1 MEKIPRT
8 MRAAVYVGDG
18 RVEARSLPVPT
29 IGPGELLVALRSCG
43 LCGSD
48 IYKIVHGTVPA
59 PAVLGHEVVGTV
71 VAVGTGVHRFAPGS
85 RVVVAHHVP
94 CGTCH
99 YCRHGN
105 ISMCRAFRSSN
116 LDPGGFA
123 AFIRVPARH
132 VAEVTFPVPDSLGDA
147 EAAFTEPLASCLR
160 AVKRSA
166 LEPGEAAV
174 VVGLGSIGLLLTQLL
189 HLRGAR
195 VVGVDPL
202 PDRRHLARRLGAEAA
217 LDPTCEDVGA
227 AVRAVSDGR
236 GADLVLLAAGSAAT
250 LPLAL
255 DWVRDGGALCCFAP
269 LAPDAPVPVDL
280 NPLYYRELTL
290 FGSYS
295 PSPADLGE
303 ALDLLASGRVR
314 VAELITHRL
323 PLTALGEAVVAVRE
337 HRALKVILTPGE
349 EGT

>member
-1 MEKIPRT
+1 MERIPRT
-8 MRAAVYVGDG
+8 MPAAVYVGDG
-18 RVEARSLPVPT
+18 RVEVQSLPVPA

-43 LCGSD
+43 LCASD
-48 IYKIVHGTVPA
+48 IYKIIHGTVPA

-71 VAVGTGVHRFAPGS
+71 VAVGAGVERFAPGS

-132 VAEVTFPVPDSLGDA
+132 VEEVTFPVPDSLTDEEG
-147 EAAFTEPLASCLR
+147 AFTEPLASCLR
-160 AVKRSA
+160 AVKRGG
-166 LEPGEAAV
+166 LQPGEAAV

-189 HLRGAR
+189 RLRGAR

-202 PDRRHLARRLGAEAA
+202 AERRGLARRLGAEAA
-217 LDPTCEDVGA
+217 LDPTREDVAA

-236 GADLVLLAAGSAAT
+236 GADLALLAAGSAAT

-255 DWVRDGGALCCFAP
+255 DWVRDGGAACCFAP
-269 LAPDAPVPVDL
+269 LAPDAPVPMNL

-295 PSPADLGE
+295 PSPVELRE
-303 ALDLLASGRVR
+303 ALELLASRRVQ

-323 PLTALGEAVVAVRE
+323 PLTALGEGVAAVRE
-337 HRALKVILTPGE
+337 HRALKVMLTPGKE
-349 EGT
+349 RG

>member
-1 MEKIPRT
+1 MAIPRT
-8 MRAAVYVGDG
+8 MLAAVYVGEG
-18 RVEARSLPVPT
+18 RVEARSLPVPA

-48 IYKIVHGTVPA
+48 IYKIVHGTVP
-59 PAVLGHEVVGTV
+59 PPVVLGHEIVGTV
-71 VAVGTGVHRFAPGS
+71 VAAGGGVRDFSPGS

-105 ISMCRAFRSSN
+105 VSMCADFRASN

-123 AFIRVPARH
+123 PYIRVPARH
-132 VAEVTFPVPDSLGDA
+132 VAAVTFPVPEALPDD

-160 AVKRSA
+160 AVKRSTLQA
-166 LEPGEAAV
+166 GEAAV
-174 VVGLGSIGLLLTQLL
+174 VVGLGSIGLLFVQLL

-195 VVGVDPL
+195 LVGVDPL
-202 PDRRHLARRLGAEAA
+202 PGRRDLARRLGAEAVA
-217 LDPTCEDVGA
+217 DPGA
-227 AVRAVSDGR
+227 AEADGAVRGLSEGR
-236 GADLVLLAAGSAAT
+236 GADLVVLTAGSAAA
-250 LPLAL
+250 LPPAL
-255 DWVRDGGALCCFAP
+255 GWVRDGGALCCFAP
-269 LAPDAPVPVDL
+269 LAPDAPVPLNL

-295 PSPADLGE
+295 PSPDDLRE
-303 ALDLLASGRVR
+303 ALDLLAGGGVR

-323 PLTALGEAVVAVRE
+323 PLSALGEGVAAVRE
-337 HRALKVILTPGE
+337 QRALKVILRPDAE
-349 EGT
+349 DA

>member
-1 MEKIPRT
+1 MP
-8 MRAAVYVGDG
+8 AAVYVGDG
-18 RVEARSLPVPT
+18 RVEARSVPVPA
-29 IGPGELLVALRSCG
+29 IGPGELLVALRCCG

-48 IYKIVHGTVPA
+48 IYKIVHGTVRP

-71 VAVGTGVHRFAPGS
+71 VGVGAGAPGFVPGS

-105 ISMCRAFRSSN
+105 VSMCPAFRSSN

-132 VAEVTFPVPDSLGDA
+132 AEEVTFPVPDTLEDA

-160 AVKRSA
+160 AVRRSA
-166 LEPGEAAV
+166 LGEGEAAV
-174 VVGLGSIGLLLTQLL
+174 VVGLGSIGLLLVQLL
-189 HLRGAR
+189 RLRGAR

-202 PDRRHLARRLGAEAA
+202 PDRRALARRLGAEAA
-217 LDPTCEDVGA
+217 ADPTRDDVGA
-227 AVRAVSDGR
+227 AVRVVSGGR
-236 GADLVLLAAGSAAT
+236 GADLALLAAGSAAT
-250 LPLAL
+250 LAPAL
-255 DWVRDGGALCCFAP
+255 GWVRDGGAVCCFAP
-269 LAPDAPVPVDL
+269 LAPDAAVPVNL

-295 PSPADLGE
+295 PSPADLRE
-303 ALDLLASGRVR
+303 ALELLGSRRVR
-314 VAELITHRL
+314 VAEIISHRL
-323 PLTALGEAVVAVRE
+323 PLSALGEAVAAVRE
-337 HRALKVILTPGE
+337 HRALKVILTPDA
-349 EGT
+349 EGA

>member
-1 MEKIPRT
+1 MT
-8 MRAAVYVGDG
+8 AAVYVGNG
-18 RVEARSLPVPT
+18 RVEARSLPVPA

-71 VAVGTGVHRFAPGS
+71 VAVGTGVKGFSSGS

-105 ISMCRAFRSSN
+105 VSMCRAFRESN

-132 VAEVTFPVPDSLGDA
+132 VAEVTLPVPESLGDG

-160 AVKRSA
+160 AVRRSP
-166 LEPGEAAV
+166 LEAGEAAV
-174 VVGLGSIGLLLTQLL
+174 VVGLGSIGLLFIQLL
-189 HLRGAR
+189 RLRGAR
-195 VVGVDPL
+195 VVGVDPI
-202 PDRRHLARRLGAEAA
+202 PERRDIARLLGAEAA
-217 LDPTCEDVGA
+217 LDPTREEVGA
-227 AVRAVSDGR
+227 AIRAVSDGR
-236 GADLVLLAAGSAAT
+236 GADLAVLTAGGA
-250 LPLAL
+250 LAL
-255 DWVRDGGALCCFAP
+255 PPALAWVREGGALCCFAP
-269 LAPDAPVPVDL
+269 LAPDAAVPVNL

-295 PSPADLGE
+295 PSPADLRE
-303 ALDLLASGRVR
+303 ALDLLAARRVR
-314 VAELITHRL
+314 VAGLITHRL
-323 PLTALGEAVVAVRE
+323 PLSALAEGIDLVRE
-337 HRALKVILTPGE
+337 LRALKVMLTPE
-349 EGT
+349 EGGT

>member
-1 MEKIPRT
+1 MP
-8 MRAAVYVGDG
+8 AAVYVGDG
-18 RVEARSLPVPT
+18 RVEARTLPVPA

-48 IYKIVHGTVPA
+48 IHKIVHGTVPP

-71 VAVGTGVHRFAPGS
+71 AAVGEGVRGFALGS

-105 ISMCRAFRSSN
+105 VSMCRAFRSGN

-132 VAEVTFPVPDSLGDA
+132 VAEVTFPVPDALGDD

-160 AVKRSA
+160 AVKRAA
-166 LEPGEAAV
+166 LQPGDAAV
-174 VVGLGSIGLLLTQLL
+174 VVGLGSIGLLFTQLFRV
-189 HLRGAR
+189 RGVR
-195 VVGVDPL
+195 VVGADPL
-202 PDRRHLARRLGAEAA
+202 PERRGLALRFGVEAA
-217 LDPTCEDVGA
+217 LDPTREDVAA
-227 AVRAVSDGR
+227 AVRALSDGR
-236 GADLVLLAAGSAAT
+236 GADLAILAAGRAAT
-250 LPLAL
+250 LPPAFG
-255 DWVRDGGALCCFAP
+255 WVRDGGALCCFAP
-269 LAPDAPVPVDL
+269 LGPDAEHPVNL
-280 NPLYYRELTL
+280 NPIYYRELTL

-295 PSPADLGE
+295 PSPADLRE
-303 ALDLLASGRVR
+303 ALGFLASGRVR

-323 PLTALGEAVVAVRE
+323 PLSALAEAVAAVRE
-337 HRALKVILTPGE
+337 HRALKVVLRPHA
-349 EGT
+349 EGA